1 VAAMVLSSTRSKIV
15 VACLCAGGFILLVC
29 LFIPLE
35 GLLLS
40 EPLYDMGEAGIIA
53 FVSTTVVMAGCLLS
67 ANPRRTA
74 VLVFGLVISA
84 TLMFAG
90 SEVLVSLA
98 IYHPK
103 RLLGFGP
110 AMAVLMTIGGYLL
123 AKYLARRESDKAS
136 VGAITGRGSGGP
148 GGD

>member
-1 VAAMVLSSTRSKIV
+1 MRVGAMVLSSTRSKIV
-15 VACLCAGGFILLVC
+15 VACLYVGGFILFVC

-40 EPLYDMGEAGIIA
+40 QQLYNLGEAGIIA
-53 FVSTTVVMAGCLLS
+53 LVSTTVVMAGCLLS
-67 ANPRRTA
+67 ANPRRTTI
-74 VLVFGLVISA
+74 LVFGLVISS

-90 SEVLVSLA
+90 SGVLVSLA

-103 RLLGFGP
+103 RLFGFGP

-123 AKYLARRESDKAS
+123 AKYL
-136 VGAITGRGSGGP
+136 GRHGSGIT
-148 GGD
+148 